1 MISVRR
7 ISFDEFLND
16 SAYDEIVSGYARE
29 CANLGLETK
38 PDHVFYR
45 RAVDSGLALLLGV
58 FTTDALV
65 GVAVVLV
72 SEHPHYSKKLA
83 VVESLYVLPDARIRG
98 AGSAILEAIKDEA
111 RKAGAEGV
119 LVSAPTGSRLEKLGR
134 LCEWRQTNSVF
145 FLEL

>member
-16 SAYDEIVSGYARE
+16 SAFDEIVSGYTFE

-38 PDHVFYR
+38 PDRGFYR
-45 RAVDSGLALLLGV
+45 RAVDSGLAMMLGV
-58 FTTDALV
+58 FVDDALV
-65 GVAVVLV
+65 GAAVVLV